1 MVESEK
7 FDRIQEFPEVRYK
20 ILAGS
25 AGAVWYKD
33 LGTVFIFEHIVSVT
47 SLLGFQTKQKV
58 AIKTAFYKYC
68 KIIWNSNWDRYTGK
82 TVQKT
87 KIILFPLILAIIIFC
102 KPKICEGV

>member
-1 MVESEK
+1 MQHKADASNTVTCLINTQIYRSSVFLAANNLTMVESEK

-68 KIIWNSNWDRYTGK
+68 KII
-82 TVQKT
+82 
-87 KIILFPLILAIIIFC
+87 
-102 KPKICEGV
+102 